1 MTLFVYLIYE
11 DGTTTPKVEIPLEES
26 DAAAEVKIHSIDNA
40 VVARV
45 AICDGSG
52 TVISTSAADLYMRV
66 VDSMTITI
74 LPPSMGWPE
83 SEMMIAF
90 AKNLDEA
97 KVTEMVEHLKDMAGR
112 LKDRPQQQGV
122 LAQGPLWS
130 GWLTRGMSNVPTG
143 DYL

>member
-1 MTLFVYLIYE
+1 MTLFVYLTYE

-45 AICDGSG
+45 AICDSSG
-52 TVISTSAADLYMRV
+52 TVISTCEADLYMRV

-83 SEMMIAF
+83 SERTIAF

-97 KVTEMVEHLKDMAGR
+97 KVTEMAERLRDMSRR
-112 LKDRPQQQGV
+112 LKDRPATQGA
-122 LAQGPLWS
+122 LAQDPHWS
-130 GWLTRGMSNVPTG
+130 GWLTRGMSNVNPG
-143 DYL
+143 EYL